1 MTIRSAPC
9 LSPGLLGKAN
19 AGMSHPQKTPQG
31 CQEKEGLE
39 AQAGLRNCWE
49 TGSQWPQARVL
60 AERALQTGI
69 NRNFALGKTKNS
81 IHVKNSYRHITKPLK
96 NQFSEEK

>member
-1 MTIRSAPC
+1 MPA
-9 LSPGLLGKAN
+9 PGLLGKAN

-49 TGSQWPQARVL
+49 IGSQWPQARVL

-69 NRNFALGKTKNS
+69 NRDFALGERGHS

-96 NQFSEEK
+96 KQFSEEK